1 MFSSYAL
8 LVTMRKVIRSTPP
21 QAGPARNKKAGP
33 APSLSYERWAVGRL
47 SMGERCRVEVSMS
60 CIPLREDPI
69 CRSCFESSCEE
80 ARQGRRMEDRQ

>member
-8 LVTMRKVIRSTPP
+8 LVTMRKVIRSIPP
-21 QAGPARNKKAGP
+21 QAGPAQEKAGP

-47 SMGERCRVEVSMS
+47 SMGERCRVEASMS

-69 CRSCFESSCEE
+69 CRSCYESACQE
-80 ARQGRRMEDRQ
+80 AMQSLRPEDRQ

>member
-1 MFSSYAL
+1 MFSGYAL
-8 LVTMRKVIRSTPP
+8 LVTMRKEIESTPP
-21 QAGPARNKKAGP
+21 QAGPARKKAGP
-33 APSLSYERWAVGRL
+33 APALSYERWAVGRL
-47 SMGERCRVEVSMS
+47 SMGERCRVEASMS

>member
-1 MFSSYAL
+1 
-8 LVTMRKVIRSTPP
+8 MRKVIRSIPP

-60 CIPLREDPI
+60 YIPLREDPI
-69 CRSCFESSCEE
+69 CRSCFESAYEE
-80 ARQGRRMEDRQ
+80 AMKPLRSEDRQ